1 MGDIIFVLIAV
12 AFFAV
17 CVAYVRACDR
27 LVRRSEE
34 TADSPVVMDSARG
47 GDVLEVG
54 R

>member
-1 MGDIIFVLIAV
+1 MADLIFVLVAV

-27 LVRRSEE
+27 LVGRDE
-34 TADSPVVMDSARG
+34 A
-47 GDVLEVG
+47 GDEVT